1 MVVLPSTTVSA
12 WLPRARR
19 WQQCKQQGN
28 RQLRAPV
35 VYLILLHA
43 SCSLS
48 SSDPCVERLT
58 GGDAKLE
65 VVAHLGG
72 RPDGDDGVEEV
83 AAEERHRDTGRV
95 GGRREHIHDEL
106 EQRAVGRAIPRRR
119 DDLSSTYA
127 TAATTAGSV

>member
-1 MVVLPSTTVSA
+1 MQAARKPTAARTCRLPYSS
-12 WLPRARR
+12 PR
-19 WQQCKQQGN
+19 
-28 RQLRAPV
+28 
-35 VYLILLHA
+35 LLL
-43 SCSLS
+43 SLS